1 MATAQAPGGMR
12 GDAVFA
18 ACIAL
23 IVACLIVSAVVASK
37 LSVVAVAGL
46 AVVVPVGTALYAL
59 TFAAADVL
67 AEVWGTRHAAVGIVA
82 GLAMRLLAVAFLGYA
97 VVVDPVAGWQGQEAY
112 AAVLQS
118 SEHILWAGIVAYAV
132 SQPLNVLLFQA
143 MKRRQAGRNLLW
155 LRNNVSTF
163 LAQGV
168 DTALFVLLAFGA
180 GPEVAPILVGQI
192 AVKWAIALADTPFVY
207 LARKIATGRRLL
219 DVTG

>member
-1 MATAQAPGGMR
+1 VATAQAPGGMR

-97 VVVDPVAGWQGQEAY
+97 VAVDPVAGWQGQEAY

-207 LARKIATGRRLL
+207 LARNIATGRRLL

>member
-97 VVVDPVAGWQGQEAY
+97 VAVDPVAGWQGQEAY

-207 LARKIATGRRLL
+207 LARNIATGRRLL